1 MIKLIKKHMFTSN
14 KLSNTVV
21 YVDFI
26 IEHVPI
32 WIVVIYVYDSKLL
45 YSLEVKPGTG
55 VFSN

>member
-1 MIKLIKKHMFTSN
+1 MFTSN

-45 YSLEVKPGTG
+45 YSLEMKTG
-55 VFSN
+55 YGIVFQLRIL